1 MFKMIFDDEKALESL
16 LYITNRCKIKDI
28 YHILKI
34 QFFAD
39 CKHLERNGRFITGD
53 YYVAMKNGPVAG
65 NAYNFLKVARG
76 ENVYIPESI
85 IGKIKQAFTV
95 NGYQVQ
101 PLREADTDYLSISDM
116 KCLDESIS
124 ENSGLSFKELND
136 KSHGDLWRNAGL
148 NDEITFDYFVK
159 YSQNSEQLRE
169 YLNG

>member
-1 MFKMIFDDEKALESL
+1 MFKMMFDDEKALESL
-16 LYITNRCKIKDI
+16 LYIANRCKIKDI

-53 YYVAMKNGPVAG
+53 YYIAMKNGPIAG

-76 ENVYIPESI
+76 ENVYIPQTMIE
-85 IGKIKQAFTV
+85 KIKQAFTV
-95 NGYQVQ
+95 NGYNVQ
-101 PLREADTDYLSISDM
+101 PLRNADTDYLSVSDM

-124 ENSGLSFKELND
+124 ENSTLTFKELND
-136 KSHGDLWRNAGL
+136 KSHGTLWRGADL
-148 NDEITFDYFVK
+148 NDEISFDDFVTH
-159 YSQNSEQLRE
+159 SQNSEQLRA